1 MVRLPAQRA
10 IPTRCERG
18 LPGPFSPRGFA
29 ESEEAEVEAE
39 VEAEATA
46 KERSQWHRLAL
57 PPFRAAPA
65 RLPMAIR
72 KACFTFTDAASGNHV
87 IGRHAS
93 LCHPSPFSPSAAAA
107 FTPWLR
113 KEYQGREITVNVAR
127 PRDGRDMSRDT
138 FRGGGGG
145 GGSGGG
151 RAYRDDDRYGGDE
164 YRYGG
169 GGYERG
175 GYGRGGY
182 ERRDERGYERRDE
195 RGYESRGGYERRDE
209 RGYERRDE
217 RGFGRRD
224 DRGYP
229 REAYDHGPPC
239 VLAPRLMTAG
249 LSIDSDGPLDG
260 PLDGLLMAS

>member
-1 MVRLPAQRA
+1 M
-10 IPTRCERG
+10 
-18 LPGPFSPRGFA
+18 
-29 ESEEAEVEAE
+29 
-39 VEAEATA
+39 
-46 KERSQWHRLAL
+46 
-57 PPFRAAPA
+57 
-65 RLPMAIR
+65 
-72 KACFTFTDAASGNHV
+72 ACFTFADAACGNHV
-87 IGRHAS
+87 NGCRAS
-93 LCHPSPFSPSAAAA
+93 QCRPSPFSPSAAAA

-195 RGYESRGGYERRDE
+195 RG
-209 RGYERRDE
+209 
-217 RGFGRRD
+217 FGRRD